1 MDTSIACAVYR
12 QPPTIVATAFVQDAI
27 VSLAQANYPGILVVE
42 PGTPDARLVG
52 LFTERD
58 ALQVIAS
65 GIHQLD
71 CCVSEVMTVEFLT
84 VSESELQDLDSVL
97 ALFEQQHLVIL
108 PVVNQTNQPIGVI
121 TQASLLK
128 TLRFTLQND
137 RQVAN
142 ELQVQQ
148 VNHQQVETAL
158 GRQLNRALLI
168 QRITDAIRA
177 QLEPQQIFAAT
188 VTQVGQAFGV
198 SRCCLLLYTST
209 PTAQLSLAA
218 EYGEVISLT
227 ATEQAAVLVSLNT
240 LQVLV
245 RDQAVVLPNVYAE
258 PSLQPIEFL
267 CQRIGLKSMLIVRT
281 SYQGQANGILVL
293 EQFNRFRQWS
303 QNDIQLIESIAAQ
316 VGIALAQIR
325 LLEQEQRQR
334 EILDQQNLM
343 LQQEIRDRQQA
354 EEHLELFFAQ
364 SLDGFFF
371 MMLDQPIDW
380 NATIDKEQMLDYV
393 FAHQR
398 ITKVNDAMLDQYGA
412 SREQF
417 LGLTPNDLF
426 AHDLDQ
432 GRGVWRQ
439 FFDAGRLH
447 IETNER
453 KFDGSPVWIEGDY
466 ICLYDAQGR
475 ITGHFG
481 VQRNVSDRKR
491 TEEELR
497 KSEERWQLVIKASND
512 GIFDLDL
519 QTGTVFRSHQWAE
532 MFGYEPNEVPNRE
545 IEWLSR
551 IHPDDYDRVVAATVA
566 NYRQETQVFAQE
578 YRFRCQDGSYK
589 WVLDRSLLV
598 WDEVGRPVRLVGS
611 LSDISERKQ
620 VEDERQ
626 QAEETLRRQQE
637 FLRTVIDT
645 PPNLIFAKDW
655 NGRFVLANQATA
667 EIYGVSVEELIGK
680 TDADFNP
687 NLAEVEQ
694 FLQADREVITT
705 GQLKLIEETVTSA
718 MGVTQAFQTIKKPI
732 ISIDGDSV
740 LALGIATDITDRKQA
755 EAALRSSLEQQAEL
769 LAQTQKQSAD
779 LEKAKDAA
787 EAASRA
793 KSEFLANM
801 SHELR
806 TPLNVILGFTQI
818 MSRDRSLKA
827 EHRDYVGIIS
837 RSGRHLLALIN
848 DVLEM
853 SKIEAGR
860 LKLHPT
866 SFDLYHLLDT
876 LYEMLHLKANAKHLS
891 LTFDRSAHLPQYITT
906 DEGKLR
912 QVLLNLLGNAIKFT
926 SVGSVTLRVSV
937 ESGEKDIESAID
949 RAATNPVITCSASLP
964 SPPLTL
970 TFQVEDTGLGIAADD
985 IQRLFTPF
993 MQTPTGQ
1000 QSSEGTGLGLAISQ
1014 KFVQLMGGEITVE
1027 SIVDQGSMF
1036 QFYIQVEP
1044 TEMAQLPSF
1053 YPTQRVIGL
1062 APDQPNYRLLV
1073 VEDRWENQ
1081 QILLKLLQP
1090 LGFTIQVANNG
1101 QEGIA
1106 VWEDWQP
1113 HLILMDMRMPVMDG
1127 YEATRRIKA
1136 TTIGQETIVIAVTSS
1151 AFEEDRSAILA
1162 MGCDDF
1168 ISKPFQDEEVF
1179 AKLAE
1184 HLGVRY
1190 LYEDSDSSRGLAPSL
1205 NANHLTAELFQ
1216 VMPKQW
1222 INQVHQAAILGKDH
1236 QILKLIEQIPQTAP
1250 ELATGLRA
1258 LIADFRF
1265 EDIVQLTQPT
1275 G

>member
-1 MDTSIACAVYR
+1 MDILIASAIHR
-12 QPPTIVATAFVQDAI
+12 QPPTIVSTAFVQDAI
-27 VSLAQANYPGILVVE
+27 ADLAQTSYSGILIVE
-42 PGTPDARLVG
+42 PETAGGRLVG

-58 ALQVIAS
+58 AVRCLAVGTDIF
-65 GIHQLD
+65 G
-71 CCVSEVMTVEFLT
+71 CFVSDVMTERFLT
-84 VSESELQDLDSVL
+84 VYEAELPDIDAVL
-97 ALFEQQHLVIL
+97 ALFEHHQLTIL
-108 PVVNQTNQPIGVI
+108 PVLNPHDRPIGLI

-128 TLRFTLQND
+128 LLRSNLLED
-137 RQVAN
+137 RQVN
-142 ELQVQQ
+142 RERLGHPIDRQQ
-148 VNHQQVETAL
+148 AESAL
-158 GRQLNRALLI
+158 ERQLNRALLI
-168 QRITDAIRA
+168 QRITDAIRS
-177 QLEPQQIFAAT
+177 QLEPQQLFEAT
-188 VTQVGQAFGV
+188 VTQVGRAFGV
-198 SRCCLLLYTST
+198 SRCCLLLYT
-209 PTAQLSLAA
+209 PTAQLDLAA
-218 EYGEVISLT
+218 EYGEIVSLGT
-227 ATEQAAVLVSLNT
+227 TEQASVLASLEA
-240 LQVLV
+240 LQVLAQ
-245 RDQAVVLPNVYAE
+245 DQAVVLPNIYAN
-258 PSLQPIEFL
+258 PLLQPMEAL
-267 CQRIGLKSMLIVRT
+267 CQRVGLKSMLTVRT
-281 SYQGQANGILVL
+281 SYQGQANGVLVL
-293 EQFNRFRQWS
+293 HQCDRFRQWS
-303 QNDIQLIESIAAQ
+303 RNDIQLIESIAAH

-325 LLEQEQRQR
+325 LLEQEQHQR
-334 EILDQQNLM
+334 EILDHQNLA
-343 LQQEIRDRQQA
+343 LQQEIRDRQQV
-354 EEHLELFFAQ
+354 EEQFELFFAQ

-371 MMLDQPIDW
+371 MTLDQPVVW
-380 NATIDKEQMLDYV
+380 NDTIDKEQTLDYV

-398 ITKVNDAMLDQYGA
+398 ITKVNDAMLKQYGT

-426 AHDLDQ
+426 AHDLSQ
-432 GRGVWRQ
+432 GRQVWRQ
-439 FFDAGRLH
+439 FFDTGRLH

-453 KFDGSPVWIEGDY
+453 KLDGSPIWIEGDY
-466 ICLYDAQGR
+466 ICLYDAQGQ

-481 VQRNVSDRKR
+481 VQRDVSDRKQA
-491 TEEELR
+491 EEELR

-519 QTGTVFRSHQWAE
+519 RTGTVFRSQRWTE
-532 MFGYEPNEVPNRE
+532 MLGYQPHEIADRE

-578 YRFRCQDGSYK
+578 YRLQCRDGSYK

-598 WDEVGRPVRLVGS
+598 WDEAGHLLRLVGS
-611 LSDISERKQ
+611 LSDISERKR
-620 VEDERQ
+620 VEDERK

-655 NGRFVLANQATA
+655 DGKFVLANQATA

-687 NLAEVEQ
+687 NLVEVEH
-694 FLQADREVITT
+694 FLQDDREVIQQ
-705 GQLKLIEETVTSA
+705 GQPKLIEEMVTSA
-718 MGVTQAFQTIKKPI
+718 TGVTQHFRTIKKPI
-732 ISIDGDSV
+732 VSIDSGSV
-740 LALGIATDITDRKQA
+740 LALGISTDITDRKQV
-755 EAALRSSLEQQAEL
+755 EAALRSSIEQQAEL
-769 LAQTQKQSAD
+769 LAKTQKQSAD

-806 TPLNVILGFTQI
+806 TPLNAILGFTQI
-818 MSRDRSLKA
+818 MSRDRSLKP

-876 LYEMLHLKANAKHLS
+876 LDEMLHLKADAKHLS
-891 LTFDRSAHLPQYITT
+891 LTFDRSANLPQYITT
-906 DEGKLR
+906 DEGKVR

-926 SVGSVTLRVSV
+926 SVGSVILRVGVKSDREV
-937 ESGEKDIESAID
+937 GEVNSC
-949 RAATNPVITCSASLP
+949 PP
-964 SPPLTL
+964 SPSLSSSPPSSSSPSPSLTL
-970 TFQVEDTGLGIAADD
+970 IFEVEDTGVGIAPED

-993 MQTPTGQ
+993 MQTPSGQ

-1014 KFVQLMGGEITVE
+1014 KFVQLMGGDITVTSVVDRG
-1027 SIVDQGSMF
+1027 SIF
-1036 QFYIQVEP
+1036 RFYIQVELA
-1044 TEMAQLPSF
+1044 EMGQLLSF

-1062 APDQPNYRLLV
+1062 APDQPNYRLLI

-1090 LGFTIQVANNG
+1090 LGFTIRVANHG

-1106 VWEDWQP
+1106 VWERWQP

-1136 TTIGQETIVIAVTSS
+1136 TAQGQETIVIAVTSS
-1151 AFEEDRSAILA
+1151 AFEEDRSAILE

-1190 LYEDSDSSRGLAPSL
+1190 LYEDSDPIQVVSSSL
-1205 NANHLTAELFQ
+1205 SIACLTAELFQ
-1216 VMPKQW
+1216 VMPNVW
-1222 INQVHQAAILGKDH
+1222 IAQVHQAAILGKDH
-1236 QILKLIEQIPQTAP
+1236 QILKLIEQIPPTAP
-1250 ELATGLRA
+1250 DLATGLRA

-1265 EDIVQLTQPT
+1265 EEIVRLTQPT
-1275 G
+1275 E

>member
-1 MDTSIACAVYR
+1 MDTLIASAIHR
-12 QPPTIVATAFVQDAI
+12 QLPTIVATAFVQDAI
-27 VSLAQANYPGILVVE
+27 ACLTQMNYPGILVIE
-42 PGTPDARLVG
+42 PGTTNARLVG

-58 ALQVIAS
+58 AVRCLRS
-65 GIHQLD
+65 GIHHSD
-71 CCVSEVMTVEFLT
+71 CRISEVMTDKFLM
-84 VSESELQDLDSVL
+84 VYESELQEIDAIQ
-97 ALFEQQHLVIL
+97 ALFEQHQLSVL
-108 PVVNQTNQPIGVI
+108 PIVSQQGQPVGVI

-128 TLRFTLQND
+128 TLWSTLLPD
-137 RQVAN
+137 RQAN
-142 ELQVQQ
+142 CELSVRQVDRQQ
-148 VNHQQVETAL
+148 AETVL
-158 GRQLNRALLI
+158 ERQLKRALLI
-168 QRITDAIRA
+168 QHITDAIRS
-177 QLEPQQIFAAT
+177 QLEPQQIFEAT

-198 SRCCLLLYTST
+198 SRCCLLLYTAI
-209 PTAQLSLAA
+209 PTRQLSLAA
-218 EYGEVISLT
+218 EYGNVISLT
-227 ATEQAAVLVSLNT
+227 IAEQATVLDSLNA
-240 LQVLV
+240 LQVLAQ
-245 RDQAVVLPNVYAE
+245 DQVVVLPNVYAH
-258 PSLQPIEFL
+258 PQLQPIESL
-267 CQRIGLKSMLIVRT
+267 CQQLGLKSMLSIRT
-281 SYQGQANGILVL
+281 SYQGQANGVLVL
-293 EQFNRFRQWS
+293 HQCDRFRQWS
-303 QNDIQLIESIAAQ
+303 RNEIQLIESIAAH
-316 VGIALAQIR
+316 VGIALAQIH

-334 EILDQQNLM
+334 EILDQQNLT

-364 SLDGFFF
+364 SLDGLFF
-371 MMLDQPIDW
+371 MMLDQPVVW
-380 NATIDKEQMLDYV
+380 NDAIDKEQLLDYV

-398 ITKVNDAMLDQYGA
+398 ITKVNDAMLQQYGA
-412 SREQF
+412 NREQF

-426 AHDLDQ
+426 AHDPEQ
-432 GRGVWRQ
+432 GRQVWRQ
-439 FFDAGRLH
+439 FFDIGRLH

-453 KFDGSPVWIEGDY
+453 KIDGSPIWIEGDY

-481 VQRNVSDRKR
+481 VQRDISDRQQA
-491 TEEELR
+491 EEELR

-519 QTGTVFRSHQWAE
+519 QTGTVFRSQRWAE
-532 MFGYEPNEVPNRE
+532 MFGYHPNEIPNRE

-551 IHPDDYDRVVAATVA
+551 VHPDDYDRVVAATVA

-578 YRFRCQDGSYK
+578 YRFRCRDGSYK

-598 WDEVGRPVRLVGS
+598 WDEVGNPVRLVGS

-620 VEDERQ
+620 VEDERK

-645 PPNLIFAKDW
+645 PSNLIFAKDSH
-655 NGRFVLANQATA
+655 GRFVLANQATA
-667 EIYGVSVEELIGK
+667 KMYGVSVEELIGK

-687 NLAEVEQ
+687 NLAEIEQ
-694 FLQADREVITT
+694 FLQADHEVITT
-705 GQLKLIEETVTSA
+705 GQPKLTEETVTSA
-718 MGVTQAFQTIKKPI
+718 AGVTQTFRTIKKPI
-732 ISIDGDSV
+732 VSIEGNSV

-755 EAALRSSLEQQAEL
+755 EAALRSSLRQQAEL
-769 LAQTQKQSAD
+769 LDKTQKQSAD

-806 TPLNVILGFTQI
+806 TPLNAILGFTQI
-818 MSRDRSLKA
+818 MTRDRSLKP
-827 EHRDYVGIIS
+827 EHQDYVDIIS
-837 RSGRHLLALIN
+837 RSGQHLLALIN

-876 LYEMLHLKANAKHLS
+876 LYEMLHLKANAKHLT
-891 LTFDRSAHLPQYITT
+891 LTFDRPVHLPQYITT

-926 SVGSVTLRVSV
+926 SVGNVTLQVRV
-937 ESGEKDIESAID
+937 ESGGATEAAIS
-949 RAATNPVITCSASLP
+949 CSPPSSFSSP
-964 SPPLTL
+964 SPLLTL
-970 TFQVEDTGLGIAADD
+970 IFIVKDTGLGIALAD

-1014 KFVQLMGGEITVE
+1014 KFVQLMGGEITVA
-1027 SIVDQGSMF
+1027 SSVGQGSMF
-1036 QFYIQVEP
+1036 QFYIQVERA
-1044 TEMAQLPSF
+1044 EMTQLPSF
-1053 YPTQRVIGL
+1053 YPTQQVIGL
-1062 APDQPNYRLLV
+1062 APNQQSYRLLI

-1101 QEGIA
+1101 QEGMA
-1106 VWEDWQP
+1106 VWKSWRP

-1136 TTIGQETIVIAVTSS
+1136 TAQGQETIVIAVTSS
-1151 AFEEDRSAILA
+1151 AFEEDRAAILA

-1190 LYEDSDSSRGLAPSL
+1190 LYEDSDSTQLTILPPITDR
-1205 NANHLTAELFQ
+1205 LTAELFQ
-1216 VMPKQW
+1216 VMPNRW
-1222 INQVHQAAILGKDH
+1222 IAQVHQAAILGKDH
-1236 QILKLIEQIPQTAP
+1236 HILKLIEQIPQAAP
-1250 ELATGLRA
+1250 ELAAGLRA

-1265 EDIVQLTQPT
+1265 EDIVRLTQPT
-1275 G
+1275 E